1 MAPFVLALQT
11 GIARLRQPPG
21 TTAVVGSHAVNVE
34 VVRSREVG
42 VFAACPV
49 DKVGSLRL
57 AGGVDVDLLGDEE
70 FLGSVRELPQDGLA
84 ADDDELG
91 LARDGLDGPERV
103 LELLA
108 RHDGQGLSAR
118 SRDMSSGDGGGG
130 GFQPGGDHGGG
141 CRAVIA

>member
-1 MAPFVLALQT
+1 M
-11 GIARLRQPPG
+11 
-21 TTAVVGSHAVNVE
+21 
-34 VVRSREVG
+34 RSREVG

-49 DKVGSLRL
+49 DKVGGLRL

-70 FLGSVRELPQDGLA
+70 ILGSVRELPQDGLA

-118 SRDMSSGDGGGG
+118 SRAMSSGDGGGG
-130 GFQPGGDHGGG
+130 GVQSGGAQGGG
-141 CRAVIA
+141 WRAMISWCSSWVMIPRNGCELRRR